1 MVRGEFSS
9 AVIMRKVVRGQFSVG
24 AIVRRAI
31 IRRAIIRGAIFLQRN
46 CPRSLNRFHNILRLF
61 DFTTSEIVG
70 DYYL

>member
-9 AVIMRKVVRGQFSVG
+9 AVIVRKVVKGQFSLG

-31 IRRAIIRGAIFLQRN
+31 IRGAILLQRN
-46 CPRSLNRFHNILRLF
+46 CPRGLNQFHNILRLF

>member
-9 AVIMRKVVRGQFSVG
+9 AVIVRKVVRGQFSLG
-24 AIVRRAI
+24 AI
-31 IRRAIIRGAIFLQRN
+31 IRRAIIRGAMFLQRS

-70 DYYL
+70 GYYL